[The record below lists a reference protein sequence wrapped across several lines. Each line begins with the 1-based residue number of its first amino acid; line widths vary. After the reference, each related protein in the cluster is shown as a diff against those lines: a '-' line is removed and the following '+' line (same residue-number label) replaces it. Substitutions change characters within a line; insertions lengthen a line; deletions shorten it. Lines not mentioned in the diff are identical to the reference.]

1 VPNEKG
7 SAAVNLEIWS
17 DVVCPWCYLGKRR
30 LEAALAEFE
39 HRDEVELRWRSFE
52 LDPGA
57 PRERDVDGATHLA
70 QKYGMSRDEAVARQ
84 RQLAE
89 LAAGDGLDMRF
100 DLVRGGN
107 TFDAHRLLQLAAERG
122 VQNEVKER
130 FMRAHHTEGESIGD
144 TATLERLA
152 VEAGLDRD
160 EVRDV
165 LAGDRYRSAV
175 RADEQMAASLGI
187 GGVPFFVADRTF
199 AASGAQSPQVLGE
212 MLRQAWEAS
221 TTAAAAGVVPTA

>member
-1 VPNEKG
+1 VPSEKG

-17 DVVCPWCYLGKRR
+17 DVACPWCYVGKRR
-30 LEAALAEFE
+30 LEAALAEFD
-39 HRDEVELRWRSFE
+39 HRDEVSLRWRSFE

-57 PRERDVDGATHLA
+57 PRQREVDGATHLA

-89 LAAGDGLDMRF
+89 LAAADGLEMRF
-100 DLVRGGN
+100 DLVRGAN
-107 TFDAHRLLQLAAERG
+107 TFDAHRVLHLAAERG
-122 VQNEVKER
+122 VQDEVKER
-130 FMRAHHTEGESIGD
+130 LMRAHHTEGESIGD
-144 TATLERLA
+144 PATLERLA
-152 VEAGLDRD
+152 VEAELDGD

-165 LAGDRYRSAV
+165 LAGDRYRAAV

-187 GGVPFFVADRTF
+187 GGVPFFVADRRF
-199 AASGAQSPQVLGE
+199 AASGAQSPQVLRE

-221 TTAAAAGVVPTA
+221 TQLADPAPAA

>member
-1 VPNEKG
+1 
-7 SAAVNLEIWS
+7 VNLEIWS
-17 DVVCPWCYLGKRR
+17 DVACPWCYVGKRR

-39 HRDEVELRWRSFE
+39 HRDDVSLRWRSFE

-57 PRERDVDGATHLA
+57 PRELDVDGATHLA

-100 DLVRGGN
+100 DLVRRAN
-107 TFDAHRLLQLAAERG
+107 TFDAHRLLHLAAERG

-130 FMRAHHTEGESIGD
+130 LMRAQHTEGESLGD
-144 TATLERLA
+144 PATLERLA

-187 GGVPFFVADRTF
+187 GGVPFFVADRRF
-199 AASGAQSPQVLGE
+199 AASGAQSAEVLGE

-221 TTAAAAGVVPTA
+221 TAVADAAPTA

>member
-1 VPNEKG
+1 
-7 SAAVNLEIWS
+7 VNVEIWS
-17 DVVCPWCYLGKRR
+17 DVACPWCYVGKRR

-39 HRDEVELRWRSFE
+39 HRDDVSLRWRSFE

-57 PRERDVDGATHLA
+57 PRELEVDNATHLA

-100 DLVRGGN
+100 DLVRRAN
-107 TFDAHRLLQLAAERG
+107 TFDAHRLLHLAAERG

-130 FMRAHHTEGESIGD
+130 FMRAQHSEGESLGD
-144 TATLERLA
+144 PVTLERLA

-187 GGVPFFVADRTF
+187 SGVPFFVADRRF

-221 TTAAAAGVVPTA
+221 TTAADAAPAA